1 MGEGTTCPK
10 CEADLDIDAEDVA
23 EGEIVSCSDCGADLE
38 VVTTEPLEL
47 IAVEDGSFYR
57 YTEQEAWDEITID
70 TARLAA
76 C

>member
-47 IAVEDGSFYR
+47 IAVED
-57 YTEQEAWDEITID
+57 EEEDED
-70 TARLAA
+70 DEDVEEEDE
-76 C
+76 